1 MSTMK
6 FLPADKFAKIPELKY
21 KMNKNIFKNTTV
33 LVWLV
38 INVPKSNPT
47 VLPETDNITEIMSQD
62 EKFSIESSLNC
73 THTKAASEYIR
84 G

>member
-1 MSTMK
+1 M
-6 FLPADKFAKIPELKY
+6 
-21 KMNKNIFKNTTV
+21 
-33 LVWLV
+33 

-73 THTKAASEYIR
+73 THTKAASEYMR